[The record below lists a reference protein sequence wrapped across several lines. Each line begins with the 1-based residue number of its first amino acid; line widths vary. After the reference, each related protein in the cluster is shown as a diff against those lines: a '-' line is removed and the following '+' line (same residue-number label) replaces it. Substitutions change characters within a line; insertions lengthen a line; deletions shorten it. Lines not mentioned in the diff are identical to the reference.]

1 MKHNCITNL
10 RTSKW
15 STPPGYINHGVLDK
29 IHNDYGYWHDGGY
42 FFYVKDYRGDVRV
55 VLNQSNQPVELNSY
69 YPYGGLMGATTSEG
83 TQPYKYSAKELD
95 RENGIDLYDS
105 NARWYDSMLG
115 RTTTP
120 DPLAE
125 KYYNMSPYMWC
136 AGNPVNCVDPNGKWV
151 VGIGK
156 RHVYYDS
163 NSRKWRNASRDIMR
177 LGNEMAKTKT
187 GLKTLQRMLEVD
199 YPITLIFDE
208 LHLKKEGRGVLLGIT
223 KPILVRENNGKK
235 RFKSVT
241 ITIYTKA
248 IEDEEYR
255 DKKHIGL
262 SESEILGAVGV
273 HEGTHGTEKKASSGF
288 VDKESA
294 EKRAQ
299 SVEMQHLEQLKTKK
313 QEEETK

>member
-1 MKHNCITNL
+1 
-10 RTSKW
+10 
-15 STPPGYINHGVLDK
+15 
-29 IHNDYGYWHDGGY
+29 
-42 FFYVKDYRGDVRV
+42 
-55 VLNQSNQPVELNSY
+55 
-69 YPYGGLMGATTSEG
+69 
-83 TQPYKYSAKELD
+83 
-95 RENGIDLYDS
+95 
-105 NARWYDSMLG
+105 
-115 RTTTP
+115 
-120 DPLAE
+120 
-125 KYYNMSPYMWC
+125 
-136 AGNPVNCVDPNGKWV
+136 
-151 VGIGK
+151 
-156 RHVYYDS
+156 
-163 NSRKWRNASRDIMR
+163 
-177 LGNEMAKTKT
+177 
-187 GLKTLQRMLEVD
+187 MLEVD